1 MNGMGITEIILLII
15 GAGVFAA
22 SFILPEKKRKASE
35 GEAGGLSQKQIK
47 EMVEKELEGTRE
59 KISGIVE
66 ETITYGVEKTERSLD
81 RLTNEKI
88 MAVNE
93 YSDTVLG
100 EIHRNHEEVVFLY
113 DMLNDKQKN
122 LKDTVIQVEKTAKA
136 VKETVKET
144 AKETAKETV
153 KGNEKSEEESNE
165 NFLRLKPEQVMAD
178 SLPNAEKKIEEAA
191 EKAEE
196 KTEGRQRKKPGVKK
210 NPGTKKKE
218 GSLPDVSLSFGQ
230 SGAGGRNNNE
240 RILALH
246 KEGKSNMVIA
256 RELGLGIGE
265 VKLVIDLFE
274 GI

>member
-144 AKETAKETV
+144 AKEAVKE
-153 KGNEKSEEESNE
+153 KGKSEEESKE
-165 NFLRLKPEQVMAD
+165 DFLRLQPEQITAD
-178 SLPNAEKKIEEAA
+178 SLPNAEKKIEET

-240 RILALH
+240 KILALH